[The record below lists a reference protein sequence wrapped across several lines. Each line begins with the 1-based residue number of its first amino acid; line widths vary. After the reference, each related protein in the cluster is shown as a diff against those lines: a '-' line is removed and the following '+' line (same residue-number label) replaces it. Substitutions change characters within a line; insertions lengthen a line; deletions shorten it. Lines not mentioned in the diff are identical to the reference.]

1 MNEHDLPTIIHS
13 KAGNTSNS
21 STIITKPQAEMLVD
35 SSTNAQE
42 SQSVSRFNPRNV
54 DKLPKTNVSHW
65 QKILIIGGSI
75 LAISMIVAIIKSTNT
90 ATKPEVTNSTI
101 PIPLPPTINV
111 APTINITPPSPL
123 SPAKSVEEILA
134 QAILLTRNDKHQE
147 ALAKI
152 DEALK
157 LDSNNADAWAA
168 KGFAL
173 AKLDRD
179 DEAIAAYDKAIAIRP
194 EFIFARQNRALLI
207 RKPKPKK

>member
-1 MNEHDLPTIIHS
+1 MAIVKSI
-13 KAGNTSNS
+13 
-21 STIITKPQAEMLVD
+21 
-35 SSTNAQE
+35 NA
-42 SQSVSRFNPRNV
+42 P
-54 DKLPKTNVSHW
+54 
-65 QKILIIGGSI
+65 
-75 LAISMIVAIIKSTNT
+75 
-90 ATKPEVTNSTI
+90 TKPEITNSEI

-123 SPAKSVEEILA
+123 SSAKSVEEILA
-134 QAILLTRNDKHQE
+134 QAILLTRSDKHQE

-157 LDSNNADAWAA
+157 LDSNHADAWAA

-179 DEAIAAYDKAIAIRP
+179 TEAIAAYDKAIAIRP

-207 RKPKPKK
+207 RKPKPKR